1 MTMSLRMLCTVLV
14 VAAVSA
20 STHAQQPV
28 RDGTPTAKRIGTG
41 TVAGVVTLGDDA
53 RTPVRRAVV
62 TLTAADGTE
71 KLGAI
76 SGDDGRFTI
85 GRVPAGQYTLEADK
99 PAYLTLAY
107 GARRPGRRGTMLIV
121 TDGQRVADLPL
132 SLPRGAVLAGRV
144 ALPDGQPVSN
154 VQMMAIPS
162 WLTTGGGTPPAGTRE
177 FRTNDLGEFRLFGLP
192 PDTYVVAALP
202 SFGRGEV
209 ERMSDAAIS
218 SVLRQLQQPGSPAG
232 APAGSPVTVTY
243 APVYF
248 PGTPSIGE
256 ARSITVAAGDVR
268 EDLSFT
274 ITAFPAAIIRG
285 HVVGLDG
292 APTQAVTLTLEGI
305 GPALP
310 AGATGVGRINQP
322 DRNGEFEVRGVSPG
336 MYRLR
341 ARAGGVKL
349 DANGKMLSARGD
361 AQTQF
366 AMAEVSVAGA
376 DIDGV
381 VLALQEGHRFAGTL
395 TADGSAAPPALTGAS
410 ISVEPMTNGI
420 QSVLAGT
427 AMPGVAGRDATVDQA
442 GRFAVMG
449 LEPFNYEIQVTL
461 PPAVVAAGWHVE
473 SIRYGDRDLRDA
485 PFTFAGGSLEDVK
498 IRLTTTVT
506 ELTGRLTT
514 SGDGHAPETDYFIVA
529 FPADRGLWYPASPRV
544 QVLRPAVD
552 GTFSTKNLPAG
563 TYRLAV
569 LTDVDAHDPQQRAF
583 LESVYDAS
591 IEVSLSAG
599 QTTRQDM
606 RVGRRPN

>member
-1 MTMSLRMLCTVLV
+1 MRSRCAGAAVLYGLITSRWLLAKSPGNQEMQDISAAV
-14 VAAVSA
+14 QEGAQAYLKRQYTIIGAVAVVLAIVLAIALDIETAIGFVIGGTFSAAAGFIGMNVSVRSNARVAESARGGVAAALQVA
-20 STHAQQPV
+20 FRGGAV
-28 RDGTPTAKRIGTG
+28 TG
-41 TVAGVVTLGDDA
+41 MLVAGLALLGVAGYYGILLLADVDEKDA
-53 RTPVRRAVV
+53 VDA
-62 TLTAADGTE
+62 LIEATA
-71 KLGAI
+71 
-76 SGDDGRFTI
+76 
-85 GRVPAGQYTLEADK
+85 
-99 PAYLTLAY
+99 
-107 GARRPGRRGTMLIV
+107 
-121 TDGQRVADLPL
+121 
-132 SLPRGAVLAGRV
+132 
-144 ALPDGQPVSN
+144 
-154 VQMMAIPS
+154 
-162 WLTTGGGTPPAGTRE
+162 
-177 FRTNDLGEFRLFGLP
+177 

-202 SFGRGEV
+202 SLGRCEV

-218 SVLRQLQQPGSPAG
+218 SVLRQLQQPGSSAG
-232 APAGSPVTVTY
+232 ARAGSPVTVTY

-285 HVVGLDG
+285 RVVGLDG

-366 AMAEVSVAGA
+366 AMADVSVAGA
-376 DIDGV
+376 EIDGV

-395 TADGSAAPPALTGAS
+395 TADGSAAPPALTGAF
-410 ISVEPMTNGI
+410 IRVEPITNGI

-449 LEPFNYEIQVTL
+449 LEPFNYDIQVTCRQRRSRR
-461 PPAVVAAGWHVE
+461 VG
-473 SIRYGDRDLRDA
+473 
-485 PFTFAGGSLEDVK
+485 
-498 IRLTTTVT
+498 
-506 ELTGRLTT
+506 T
-514 SGDGHAPETDYFIVA
+514 S
-529 FPADRGLWYPASPRV
+529 
-544 QVLRPAVD
+544 
-552 GTFSTKNLPAG
+552 
-563 TYRLAV
+563 
-569 LTDVDAHDPQQRAF
+569 RAF
-583 LESVYDAS
+583 AMVIATSV
-591 IEVSLSAG
+591 
-599 QTTRQDM
+599 TRL
-606 RVGRRPN
+606 